1 MAWVVE
7 CAEQRIKVDEE
18 KYMVDLDMVHIPN
31 FATRKRRSMLPQP
44 PKIQLGGPPDV
55 DDSPG
60 QASNNFES
68 AVESE
73 SSIEGED
80 DFWARHCP
88 GSDLMF
94 PSRLVDLSDLPP
106 LERARRRSALAKPHG
121 FGSRT

>member
-1 MAWVVE
+1 MRLLFSRFLIQDLRELEHKPKVVGVAWVVE

-55 DDSPG
+55 DDSLG

-80 DFWARHCP
+80 DVL
-88 GSDLMF
+88 GKT
-94 PSRLVDLSDLPP
+94 LPWI
-106 LERARRRSALAKPHG
+106 
-121 FGSRT
+121 